1 MLAVERRSGL
11 PSRARYIDVSTD
23 QNPQCRQPAGPPAP
37 GAGVAFLTAT
47 LFYKFGNFAL
57 ECVGFLATWFVLDAI
72 VQGVT
77 RVFAPAAA
85 QTSD

>member
-1 MLAVERRSGL
+1 MFQLIRTLSAGNLLARQL
-11 PSRARYIDVSTD
+11 PV
-23 QNPQCRQPAGPPAP
+23 
-37 GAGVAFLTAT
+37 AGVAFLTAT

-72 VQGVT
+72 VQGAM

-85 QTSD
+85 QSSD

>member
-1 MLAVERRSGL
+1 MFQLIRTLSAGNLLARQL
-11 PSRARYIDVSTD
+11 PV
-23 QNPQCRQPAGPPAP
+23 
-37 GAGVAFLTAT
+37 AGVAFLTAT

-72 VQGVT
+72 VQGLT